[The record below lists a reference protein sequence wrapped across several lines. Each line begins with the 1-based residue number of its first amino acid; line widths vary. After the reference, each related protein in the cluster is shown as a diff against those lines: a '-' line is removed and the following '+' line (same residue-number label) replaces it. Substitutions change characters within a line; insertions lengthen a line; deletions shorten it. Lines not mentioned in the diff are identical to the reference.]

1 MNLKNKVVY
10 ITGGGSGIGKA
21 CAMAYGSAG
30 AKVVIA
36 DVDEKSGKKV
46 VKALEK
52 KGSKALFVHVDTS
65 DAESVKESIEM
76 TVKKFKK
83 LDIAVNNAGIGGP
96 QKAPHQYPLDGWN
109 NVIDI
114 NLNGVFYGMKYQL
127 PHILKSKGSI
137 VNMASIL
144 GAVGTPQSPAYVA
157 AKHGVIGLTKA
168 SALAYAGK
176 GVRINAVGPGYVKT
190 PLVTENI
197 SEKQMKQ
204 LVAAHPIGRLGKPEE
219 IAELVLWL
227 SSDKASFVTGS
238 YYNIDGGYLAQ

>member
-1 MNLKNKVVY
+1 MKLKNKVVY

-21 CAMAYGSAG
+21 CALAFAKEGC
-30 AKVVIA
+30 KVVIA
-36 DVDEKSGKKV
+36 DIDEKNGKKV
-46 VKALEK
+46 VKQIEK
-52 KGSKALFVHVDTS
+52 MGGKAHAIAVDTS
-65 DAESVKESIEM
+65 DSAAVKDSIDE
-76 TVKKFKK
+76 TIKKFKK

-96 QKAPHQYPLDGWN
+96 QKTTHNYPLDGWHD
-109 NVIDI
+109 VIDI

-137 VNMASIL
+137 INMASIL

-197 SEKQMKQ
+197 SDKQMKQ
-204 LVAAHPIGRLGKPEE
+204 LVAAHPVGRLGKPEE
-219 IAELVLWL
+219 IAELVLL
-227 SSDKASFVTGS
+227 LASERASFVTGS